1 MRVAENWGFE
11 VAVAVQLDF
20 IGATLEAYDQ
30 AIEAMG
36 LLRGGPGAPEQLFHW
51 VTETDDGIRVV
62 DVWESRAAF
71 EQFLSER
78 IRVAAT
84 EVGAA
89 FPPEMRV
96 FEVHN
101 YFAGGRWRG

>member
-20 IGATLEAYDQ
+20 KGGTLDQYDQ
-30 AIEAMG
+30 AVERLG
-36 LLRGGPGAPEQLFHW
+36 FLPGGPSAPEQLFHW
-51 VTETDDGIRVV
+51 VTKTDDGFRVV
-62 DVWESRAAF
+62 DVWQSREAF
-71 EQFLSER
+71 EQFLSTR
-78 IRVAAT
+78 MRVVAA
-84 EVGAA
+84 EVGQA
-89 FPPEMRV
+89 FPPDLTF